1 MHTLI
6 LPLLLLLS
14 PQSTSP
20 AATLDYPQAKRLAD
34 RDEASVTGPA
44 KQALL
49 DAQAQLLDAG
59 VAHCNLQPLRK
70 DRTPF
75 VVVMQL
81 DNDGR
86 ITATWRQGESPLAI
100 CLQRFVRDQ
109 TLMKPPQAPFY
120 AALEISF
127 TP

>member
-1 MHTLI
+1 MNLL

-14 PQSTSP
+14 PQSAPP
-20 AATLDYPQAKRLAD
+20 AAIVDYPQAKRLAD
-34 RDEASVTGPA
+34 RDEASVSGPA

-49 DAQAQLLDAG
+49 AAQAQLLDAG
-59 VAHCNLQPLRK
+59 VEHCNQQPLRK

-81 DNDGR
+81 DSTGLV
-86 ITATWRQGESPLAI
+86 TATWRQGDSPLAI
-100 CLQRFVRDQ
+100 CLQRYVRGQ
-109 TLMKPPQAPFY
+109 QVIKPPQAPFY

-127 TP
+127 TQ